1 VSTQALL
8 LETELNLAERDLFYA
23 RLEVVEK
30 TGHDLVLPEDLEE
43 RRFSVGK
50 VGVGYVRQL
59 APVGG
64 LAPGL
69 GVGVTLAR
77 VPAELEP
84 FYGLRSPAGLQLFFR
99 LRPVP
104 MGAGVHAH

>member
-1 VSTQALL
+1 
-8 LETELNLAERDLFYA
+8 
-23 RLEVVEK
+23 
-30 TGHDLVLPEDLEE
+30 
-43 RRFSVGK
+43 
-50 VGVGYVRQL
+50 VRQL